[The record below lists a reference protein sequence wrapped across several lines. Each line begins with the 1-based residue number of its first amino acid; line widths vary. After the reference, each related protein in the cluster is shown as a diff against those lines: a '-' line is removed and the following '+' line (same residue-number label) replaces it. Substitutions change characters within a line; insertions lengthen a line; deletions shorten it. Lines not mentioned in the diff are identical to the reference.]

1 MPTLEVSINGRR
13 HQLQCAEGEEA
24 RLRRLAAYVDARVAE
39 LAKQHGQVGD
49 ARLLVLTSLL
59 IADELSDAYD
69 EIRRLKGAVDAQT
82 RQGEEEAAE
91 AMNRLAARLEQLA
104 DALQRP

>member
-1 MPTLEVSINGRR
+1 VPTLEVSINGRR
-13 HQLQCAEGEEA
+13 HQLQCADGEEP

-49 ARLLVLTSLL
+49 ARLLVLAGLL

-69 EIRRLKGAVDAQT
+69 EVKRLKSAVEAQS
-82 RQGEEEAAE
+82 RQGEEQAAE
-91 AMNRLAARLEQLA
+91 AMNRLAVRLEQLA

>member
-1 MPTLEVSINGRR
+1 MPTLEVTINGRR

-24 RLRRLAAYVDARVAE
+24 RLRRLAVYVDARVAE

-49 ARLLVLTSLL
+49 ARLLVLASLL

-69 EIRRLKGAVDAQT
+69 EIKRLKSAVDAQT
-82 RQGEEEAAE
+82 REGEEQAAA
-91 AMNRLAARLEQLA
+91 AMDRLAVRLEQLA
-104 DALQRP
+104 AALQRP